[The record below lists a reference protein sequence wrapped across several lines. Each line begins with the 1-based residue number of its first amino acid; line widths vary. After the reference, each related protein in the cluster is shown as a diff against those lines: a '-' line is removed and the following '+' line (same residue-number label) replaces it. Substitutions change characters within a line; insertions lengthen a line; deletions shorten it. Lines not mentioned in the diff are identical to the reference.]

1 MGSFSDLLYSKHRIV
16 WGAIVYPRVMYAP
29 DPLQISPSIQSYSVT
44 HLVPTILGKRNQSSV
59 FYENHEKYF
68 LKNFFKITC
77 VAVLT
82 IFLVALPQ
90 RDKAPRVVGHS

>member
-68 LKNFFKITC
+68 LKNFFTPPRII
-77 VAVLT
+77 VQT
-82 IFLVALPQ
+82 IFLVVYPT
-90 RDKAPRVVGHS
+90 R